1 MHSISFIFSFIP
13 YIFTQKAIGTLQGEV
28 RDMDFESESEEEEE
42 DVEERGKNDYVPQQ
56 VSQQKKKTGIFSLF
70 KYAYH

>member
-1 MHSISFIFSFIP
+1 
-13 YIFTQKAIGTLQGEV
+13 
-28 RDMDFESESEEEEE
+28 MDFESESEEEEEEEE